1 MRRALIAL
9 LCALGLA
16 LPAGA
21 SAGTAERAAVFAGT
35 GLWVDIYDA
44 IIDEPAYVVGEA
56 VAHDIDVIYIET
68 SNYRSPRDVMYPA
81 AVREVLRLARAE
93 GIRVVP
99 WYLPGY
105 RDVALDRRRFMAAV
119 AVGGAE
125 LPVDGL
131 GVDIEADVVPD
142 RALRARRAAAMV
154 AWLRRTYP
162 ELPMAGIVPRDA
174 LAWWRI
180 FPYAEIRA
188 NTDVMMPMCYTS
200 RTLTARQTRAMAADC
215 VETIRRETGDAAV
228 PVHVIGGVTDFLSTR
243 QLVAAARGARTAGA
257 AGFSLYNLETTA
269 ASDWRAIDVFRGTA
283 RRWARTGAV
292 RAPSPAPHRPA
303 PRTPVA

>member
-1 MRRALIAL
+1 MRRPGLIAL
-9 LCALGLA
+9 VALAGLLAPGAA
-16 LPAGA
+16 LAG
-21 SAGTAERAAVFAGT
+21 SAERAAVFSGT

-44 IIDEPAYVVGEA
+44 IIDDPAFVVGEA

-68 SNYRSPRDVMYPA
+68 SNYRSPRDVMYPE
-81 AVREVLRLARAE
+81 AVREVIRLARAE

-105 RDVALDRRRFMAAV
+105 RDIPLDRRRFQAAV
-119 AVGGAE
+119 AVGGPD

-131 GVDIEADVVPD
+131 GVDIEADIVPD
-142 RALRARRAAAMV
+142 RALRARRAAEMV
-154 AWLRRTYP
+154 AWLRASYP

-188 NTDVMMPMCYTS
+188 GTDVMMPMCYTS
-200 RTLTARQTRAMAADC
+200 RYLTARQTRAMAADC
-215 VETIRRETGDAAV
+215 VETIRRETGDPTA

-243 QLVAAARGARTAGA
+243 QLVAAARGARAAGA
-257 AGFSLYNLETTA
+257 AGFSLYNLETTTT
-269 ASDWRAIDVFRGTA
+269 SDWRAIDVFRGTA
-283 RRWARTGAV
+283 RRQAAAASAVPIAPARSAK
-292 RAPSPAPHRPA
+292 P
-303 PRTPVA
+303 

>member
-1 MRRALIAL
+1 MRPVL
-9 LCALGLA
+9 LAVVSLLGLIV
-16 LPAGA
+16 PAGA
-21 SAGTAERAAVFAGT
+21 AAGTVERAAVFAGS

-44 IIDEPAYVVGEA
+44 IIDEPAFVVGEA

-68 SNYRSPRDVMYPA
+68 SNYRSPRDVMYPGA
-81 AVREVLRLARAE
+81 LREVIRLAHAE

-105 RDVALDRRRFMAAV
+105 RDLRLDRRRFRAAI
-119 AVGGAE
+119 AAGG
-125 LPVDGL
+125 PGVRVDGL
-131 GVDIEADVVPD
+131 GVDIEADIVPD

-162 ELPMAGIVPRDA
+162 DLPMAGIVPRDA

-180 FPYAEIRA
+180 FPYAEVRA

-200 RTLTARQTRAMAADC
+200 RYLTARQTRAMAADC
-215 VETIRRETGDAAV
+215 VKTIRRETGDPAV

-243 QLVAAARGARTAGA
+243 QLVAAARGARSAGA
-257 AGFSLYNLETTA
+257 TGFSLYNLETTTA
-269 ASDWRAIDVFRGTA
+269 TDWRAIEVFRGTA
-283 RRWARTGAV
+283 RR
-292 RAPSPAPHRPA
+292 
-303 PRTPVA
+303 